1 VLTVDGDMLHID
13 IKPTAIMKFDDEKNS
28 TELKEISKEAYPIG
42 IFIGP

>member
-1 VLTVDGDMLHID
+1 VLTVDGDMLHTD
-13 IKPTAIMKFDDEKNS
+13 IKPTARMKFDDEKNS